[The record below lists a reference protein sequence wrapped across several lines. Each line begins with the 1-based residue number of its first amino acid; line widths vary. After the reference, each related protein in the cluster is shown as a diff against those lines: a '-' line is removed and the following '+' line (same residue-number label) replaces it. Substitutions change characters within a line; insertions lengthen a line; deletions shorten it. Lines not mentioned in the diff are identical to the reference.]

1 MRKEGGKDAVLHMK
15 HRDVLMEGEL
25 KPFRRGGAKEFEDLA
40 DVQVVARRESA
51 KAFGNKEVGGEWVG
65 DVEGEVTHH
74 GKVDGVKMVK
84 CTEIADEDSIRLGV
98 FDEAEEA
105 GFSRFL
111 DPGRGQ
117 KDRNLGFFTD
127 GLDRGGEAAEI
138 LKVEIE
144 EVGRLSEE
152 GLGLGRIAAK
162 DGKFDDSCRG
172 PFGNDGGEQLGQL
185 RGRSRGRSLLWR
197 D

>member
-1 MRKEGGKDAVLHMK
+1 MVE
-15 HRDVLMEGEL
+15 
-25 KPFRRGGAKEFEDLA
+25 PT
-40 DVQVVARRESA
+40 
-51 KAFGNKEVGGEWVG
+51 EV
-65 DVEGEVTHH
+65 
-74 GKVDGVKMVK
+74 
-84 CTEIADEDSIRLGV
+84 ADEDAVRLGV

-162 DGKFDDSCRG
+162 DGKFDDFCRG

-185 RGRSRGRSLLWR
+185 RGSISALRYSSSSWAWLAACIRARGWTLWMA
-197 D
+197 